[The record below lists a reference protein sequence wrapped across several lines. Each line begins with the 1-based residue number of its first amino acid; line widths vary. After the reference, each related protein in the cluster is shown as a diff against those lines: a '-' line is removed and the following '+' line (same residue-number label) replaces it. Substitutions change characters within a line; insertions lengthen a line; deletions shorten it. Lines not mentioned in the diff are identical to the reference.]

1 MSFSSAFKIAVLE
14 QNTDEVFLWLLTI
27 QHQESNTIFRLV
39 NNLDD
44 IVSRGDTYM
53 AFPFQFVLPEDDG
66 ETLPTIQISVDNVSL
81 ELIDIIRTYG
91 TGITITAEIIMASAP
106 DNVEYSI
113 DDLSLIDATYNS
125 QSITLTA
132 QIQDL
137 LNQRFPADDYLPRT
151 FPGMFK

>member
-1 MSFSSAFKIAVLE
+1 MSFSNAFKLACLE

-27 QHQESNTIFRLV
+27 EHAASSTVFRLV

-44 IVSRGDTYM
+44 VVSRGNTYM

-91 TGITITAEIIMASAP
+91 SGITITSEIILASAP
-106 DNVEYSI
+106 NTVEYSI
-113 DDLSLIDATYNS
+113 EDLTLIDATYNQ
-125 QSITLTA
+125 QSLTLTA

-137 LNQRFPADDYLPRT
+137 LNQRFPADDFLPRT
-151 FPGMFK
+151 FSGMFR

>member
-1 MSFSSAFKIAVLE
+1 MSFSSAFKIAALE

-27 QHQESNTIFRLV
+27 QHAESSTVYRLV
-39 NNLDD
+39 NNLDA
-44 IVSRGDTYM
+44 ITSRGNEYM

-81 ELIDIIRTYG
+81 ELVEIIRTYG
-91 TGITITAEIIMASAP
+91 SGITITAEIILASNP
-106 DNVEYSI
+106 DYVEYAI

>member
-1 MSFSSAFKIAVLE
+1 MSFSDAFKIAALE

-27 QHQESNTIFRLV
+27 KHTASGSVHRLV

-44 IVSRGDTYM
+44 ITSRGNTYM

-66 ETLPTIQISVDNVSL
+66 ATLPTIQISVDNVSL
-81 ELIDIIRTYG
+81 ELIELIRSYG
-91 TGITITAEIIMASAP
+91 TGITITAEIILASAP
-106 DNVEYSI
+106 NTVEYSI
-113 DDLSLIDATYNS
+113 DDLTLIDTTYDK
-125 QSITLTA
+125 QSLTLTA

>member
-1 MSFSSAFKIAVLE
+1 MNFSSAFKIAVLE

>member
-14 QNTDEVFLWLLTI
+14 QTTEEVFLWLLTI
-27 QHQESNTIFRLV
+27 QHQESDTTFRLV

-44 IVSRGDTYM
+44 VVSRGNTYM

-81 ELIDIIRTYG
+81 ELIEIIRTYG
-91 TGITITAEIIMASAP
+91 TGITITSEIIMASAP

-113 DDLSLIDATYNS
+113 DDLSLVDATYNS

>member
-1 MSFSSAFKIAVLE
+1 
-14 QNTDEVFLWLLTI
+14 
-27 QHQESNTIFRLV
+27 
-39 NNLDD
+39 
-44 IVSRGDTYM
+44 M

-81 ELIDIIRTYG
+81 ELIEIIRTYG
-91 TGITITAEIIMASAP
+91 TGITITSEIIMASAP

-113 DDLSLIDATYNS
+113 DDLSLVDATYNS

>member
-14 QNTDEVFLWLLTI
+14 QTTDEVFLWLLTI
-27 QHQESNTIFRLV
+27 QHQESNTTFRLV
-39 NNLDD
+39 NNLEDV
-44 IVSRGDTYM
+44 VSRGNTYM
-53 AFPFQFVLPEDDG
+53 AFPFQFILPEDDG
-66 ETLPTIQISVDNVSL
+66 QTLPTIQISVDNVSL
-81 ELIDIIRTYG
+81 ELIEIIRTYG
-91 TGITITAEIIMASAP
+91 TGITITSEIIMASAP

-113 DDLSLIDATYNS
+113 DDLSLVDATYNT
-125 QSITLTA
+125 QSVTLTA

>member
-1 MSFSSAFKIAVLE
+1 VSFSSAFKIAVLE

-27 QHQESNTIFRLV
+27 QHQESNTTFRLV

-44 IVSRGDTYM
+44 VVSRGETYM

-81 ELIDIIRTYG
+81 ELIEIIRTYG
-91 TGITITAEIIMASAP
+91 TGITITSEIIMASAP

-113 DDLSLIDATYNS
+113 DDLSLVDATYNS

>member
-1 MSFSSAFKIAVLE
+1 VSFSNTFKLACLE

-27 QHQESNTIFRLV
+27 EHAASSTVFRLA

-44 IVSRGDTYM
+44 VISRGNTYM

-81 ELIDIIRTYG
+81 ELIDIVRTYG
-91 TGITITAEIIMASAP
+91 SGIGITAEIVLASAP
-106 DNVEYSI
+106 NTVEYSI
-113 DDLSLIDATYNS
+113 EDLTLIDATYNS

-137 LNQRFPADDYLPRT
+137 LNQRYPADDFLPRT

>member
-1 MSFSSAFKIAVLE
+1 MSFSSAFKIALLE

-27 QHQESNTIFRLV
+27 EHQESSTTFRLV

-44 IVSRGDTYM
+44 VVSRGDTYM

-81 ELIDIIRTYG
+81 ELIEIVRTYG

-113 DDLSLIDATYNS
+113 DDLSLVDATYNS

>member
-1 MSFSSAFKIAVLE
+1 MSFSSAFKIAALE

-27 QHQESNTIFRLV
+27 QHQESNTTFRLV

-44 IVSRGDTYM
+44 VVSRGETYM

-81 ELIDIIRTYG
+81 ELIEIIRTYG
-91 TGITITAEIIMASAP
+91 TGITITSEIIMASAP

-113 DDLSLIDATYNS
+113 DDLSLVDATYNS

>member
-1 MSFSSAFKIAVLE
+1 VSFSSAFKIAALE

-27 QHQESNTIFRLV
+27 QHQESNTTFRLV

-44 IVSRGDTYM
+44 VVSRGETYM

-81 ELIDIIRTYG
+81 ELIEIIRTYG
-91 TGITITAEIIMASAP
+91 TGITITSEIIMASAP

-113 DDLSLIDATYNS
+113 DDLSLVDATYNS

>member
-81 ELIDIIRTYG
+81 ELIEIIRTYG
-91 TGITITAEIIMASAP
+91 TGITITAEIIMESAP

-113 DDLSLIDATYNS
+113 DDLSLVDATYNS

>member
-1 MSFSSAFKIAVLE
+1 MSFSSAFKIAALE

-27 QHQESNTIFRLV
+27 EHQESSTTFRLV

-44 IVSRGDTYM
+44 IVSRGNTYM

-66 ETLPTIQISVDNVSL
+66 ETLPTIQISIDNVSL
-81 ELIDIIRTYG
+81 ELIEIIRTYG
-91 TGITITAEIIMASAP
+91 TGITITAEIIMASMPNA
-106 DNVEYSI
+106 VEYSI
-113 DDLSLIDATYNS
+113 DDLSLVDATYNS

>member
-1 MSFSSAFKIAVLE
+1 VTFSNAFKIAVLE

-27 QHQESNTIFRLV
+27 EHAASGTVHRLV
-39 NNLDD
+39 NNLDSV
-44 IVSRGDTYM
+44 VSRGNTYM

-66 ETLPTIQISVDNVSL
+66 STLPTIQISVDNVSL
-81 ELIDIIRTYG
+81 ELIEIIRSYG
-91 TGITITAEIIMASAP
+91 TGITISAEIILASAP
-106 DNVEYSI
+106 NVVEYAI
-113 DDLSLIDATYNS
+113 DDLTLIDTTYDKS
-125 QSITLTA
+125 SITLTA

>member
-27 QHQESNTIFRLV
+27 EHVETSTIFRLV

-44 IVSRGDTYM
+44 VISRGNTYS
-53 AFPFQFVLPEDDG
+53 AFPFQFILPEDDG
-66 ETLPTIQISVDNVSL
+66 ETLPTIQINVDNVNL
-81 ELIDIIRTYG
+81 ELIELIRSYG

-106 DNVEYSI
+106 NNVEYSI
-113 DDLSLIDATYNS
+113 DDLSLVDATYNS
-125 QSITLTA
+125 QSVTLTA

-137 LNQRFPADDYLPRT
+137 LNQRFPADDFLPRS
-151 FPGMFK
+151 FPGMFR